1 MGEYIRIFEYSN
13 ILVTN
18 IYLDIRSYQ
27 FFFYEYIRTFVRVK
41 FVCTNIFRHSLVSV
55 LECKTLTNIRIYSNI
70 RAIFNTNTY
79 SDIRSC
85 QKKLYEYIRIFI
97 RVILLIR
104 IYSDI
109 HSYQNFHECH
119 TLVSTFLIFANFPNL
134 ASTFLIWAKKVR
146 DPGSR
151 DPAFFRLCLTLVNV
165 NVVGFGQNWCIR
177 VFQIS
182 NS

>member
-1 MGEYIRIFEYSN
+1 MLLLSRNYVFRAECDEYIRIFEYSN

-18 IYLDIRSYQ
+18 IYSDIRSYQ

-41 FVCTNIFRHSLVSV
+41 FVCKNIFGYSLVSV
-55 LECKTLTNIRIYSNI
+55 LECKTYTNIRIYSNI

-85 QKKLYEYIRIFI
+85 QKNQYEYIRIFI

-119 TLVSTFLIFANFPNL
+119 TLVWNVFLN
-134 ASTFLIWAKKVR
+134 
-146 DPGSR
+146 
-151 DPAFFRLCLTLVNV
+151 
-165 NVVGFGQNWCIR
+165 
-177 VFQIS
+177 
-182 NS
+182 

>member
-1 MGEYIRIFEYSN
+1 MEYKTYGDRAVKLEKWPISNFGTECDDYIRIFKYSN

-18 IYLDIRSYQ
+18 IYSDIRSYQ

-41 FVCTNIFRHSLVSV
+41 FVCTNIFGHSLVSV
-55 LECKTLTNIRIYSNI
+55 LECKTQTNIRIYSNI
-70 RAIFNTNTY
+70 HAIFNTNTY

-85 QKKLYEYIRIFI
+85 QKNQYEYIRIFI

-119 TLVSTFLIFANFPNL
+119 TL
-134 ASTFLIWAKKVR
+134 
-146 DPGSR
+146 
-151 DPAFFRLCLTLVNV
+151 FRYVN
-165 NVVGFGQNWCIR
+165 QS
-177 VFQIS
+177 IS
-182 NS
+182 HDHQCKRCQRI